1 MIKNILELLKN
12 ANGETELIRV
22 AQGKN
27 KLPTNLKEGFQKL
40 KNEIKWL

>member
-1 MIKNILELLKN
+1 MLKNILELLKN